1 MFDDVSVTTVP
12 PTGAGPLIVTVPVDV
27 PTPVTVVGFSV
38 TPVSAGALTVRF
50 PDDDVPFRAPDT
62 AAVTFV
68 PTLIVVAVKVAD
80 VCPAAIETDAG
91 TETAALLDARITVT
105 PPVGAAPFN
114 VIVPVDALPP
124 VTLAGLK
131 AMDATFGAVI
141 PSDPLTVVPN
151 NVAESETDVFVT
163 TGVVDAVNVAVV

>member
-1 MFDDVSVTTVP
+1 M
-12 PTGAGPLIVTVPVDV
+12 DV

-38 TPVSAGALTVRF
+38 TPVSAGALTVRL
-50 PDDDVPFRAPDT
+50 PAEDSPFRVPAT
-62 AAVTFV
+62 ATVTLV
-68 PTLIVVAVKVAD
+68 PTLLVVAVKVAD

-91 TETAALLDARITVT
+91 TETATSLDARTTVT

-131 AMDATFGAVI
+131 AIDATFGDVI

-151 NVAESETDVFVT
+151 NVAESETDVLVT
-163 TGVVDAVNVAVV
+163 TGVVDTVNVAVV

>member
-1 MFDDVSVTTVP
+1 M
-12 PTGAGPLIVTVPVDV
+12 DV

-38 TPVSAGALTVRF
+38 TPVSAGALTVRL
-50 PDDDVPFRAPDT
+50 PAEDSPFRVPAT
-62 AAVTFV
+62 ATVTLV
-68 PTLIVVAVKVAD
+68 PTLLVVAVKVAD

-91 TETAALLDARITVT
+91 TETATSLDARTTVT

-131 AMDATFGAVI
+131 AIDATFGDVI

-151 NVAESETDVFVT
+151 NMAESETDVLVT
-163 TGVVDAVNVAVV
+163 TGVVDTVNVAVV

>member
-1 MFDDVSVTTVP
+1 LPAEDSP
-12 PTGAGPLIVTVPVDV
+12 
-27 PTPVTVVGFSV
+27 FSV
-38 TPVSAGALTVRF
+38 PATATV
-50 PDDDVPFRAPDT
+50 T
-62 AAVTFV
+62 LV
-68 PTLIVVAVKVAD
+68 PTLLVVAVKVAD

-91 TETAALLDARITVT
+91 TETATSLDARTTVT

-131 AMDATFGAVI
+131 AIDATFGDVI

-151 NVAESETDVFVT
+151 NVAESETDVLVT
-163 TGVVDAVNVAVV
+163 TGVVDTVNVAVV

>member
-1 MFDDVSVTTVP
+1 M
-12 PTGAGPLIVTVPVDV
+12 
-27 PTPVTVVGFSV
+27 TPVNI
-38 TPVSAGALTVRF
+38 GAVTVRF
-50 PDDDVPFRAPDT
+50 PEEDVPLRVPVT

-68 PTLIVVAVKVAD
+68 PTLPVVAVNVND
-80 VCPAAIETDAG
+80 VWPAAIETDAG
-91 TETAALLDARITVT
+91 TVTAALLDARITVT

-131 AMDATFGAVI
+131 AIDATFGAVI

-151 NVAESETDVFVT
+151 NVADSETDVFVT
-163 TGVVDAVNVAVV
+163 TGVVNAVNVAVV